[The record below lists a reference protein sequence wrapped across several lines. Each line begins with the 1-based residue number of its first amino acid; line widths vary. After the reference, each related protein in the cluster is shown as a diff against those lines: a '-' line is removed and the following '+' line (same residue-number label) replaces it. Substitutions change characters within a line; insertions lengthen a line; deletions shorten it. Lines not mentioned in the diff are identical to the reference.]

1 MKPAGVSQPAGHSH
15 RLTFHWPNRPQL
27 SLPLLGFL
35 FLSVLA
41 HAVAFYIFQVKYPL
55 TAAIPPP
62 PVQVNL
68 LAATP
73 ENQALLKW
81 IDSEDPA
88 AIANPHEIIPP
99 NLNDLPYK
107 PSFAEIRT
115 APKAFDEKASPIVF
129 PSARNPLYIIN
140 SGVNHGQSVSVN
152 PPAQNTELKFSG
164 PLAARKIKLEP
175 ALQLVP
181 QSNSDHLEP
190 STFFVGVGPDG
201 KVQYT
206 FLINSYPDHFGS
218 GNDSMDQ
225 QAETHLDQIEFAPG
239 GGGVTWGFAT
249 YFWGNDAFDSKP
261 GPQTP

>member
-1 MKPAGVSQPAGHSH
+1 MKSAGASQPAENSH
-15 RLTFHWPNRPQL
+15 GLTFHWPHRPQI
-27 SLPLLGFL
+27 SLALLGFL
-35 FLSVLA
+35 FLSVLV
-41 HAVAFYIFQVKYPL
+41 HALAFYIFQIKYPL

-88 AIANPHEIIPP
+88 AIANPHEVIPP
-99 NLNDLPYK
+99 NLHDLPYK

-115 APKAFDEKASPIVF
+115 APKSFDETSAPIVF
-129 PSARNPLYIIN
+129 PPARNPLYIIN
-140 SGVNHGQSVSVN
+140 SGLNHGQSTPIS
-152 PPAQNTELKFSG
+152 PPAQNTGLKFSG
-164 PLAARKIKLEP
+164 PLAARKISQEP
-175 ALQLVP
+175 ALQFSS

-190 STFFVGVGPDG
+190 AAFFVGVGPDG

-218 GNDSMDQ
+218 GNDSMDH
-225 QAETHLDQIEFAPG
+225 QAEAHLRRIEFAPG
-239 GGGVTWGFAT
+239 SQGTTWGIAT

-261 GPQTP
+261 GRQNP